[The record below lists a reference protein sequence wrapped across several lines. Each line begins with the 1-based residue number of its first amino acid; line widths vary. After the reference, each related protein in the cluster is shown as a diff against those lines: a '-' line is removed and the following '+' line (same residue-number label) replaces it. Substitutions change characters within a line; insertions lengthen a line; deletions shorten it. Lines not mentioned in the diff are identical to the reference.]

1 MHDKSVPDADAE
13 VGAGEGADAS
23 AGISPDVVA
32 DARTAARTNL
42 FMTATLHWADASTPV
57 KIRDLSAVGA
67 QIESSLHPQIGTAA
81 TLARGGLRVQ
91 GQVSWSNE
99 RRCGLQ
105 FFTQISVSEWMANPA
120 HRAQQRVDHVV
131 AVVKAGAVPFAIPAN
146 HDTEAPDEL
155 ADDLRRVARL
165 LDTLGDALAS
175 DATIVAQHGVALQNL
190 DIALQTLTALAETVQ
205 PGATPG
211 AGRARLGE
219 LRKSCLEALRANP

>member
-1 MHDKSVPDADAE
+1 MHDKSVPDGD
-13 VGAGEGADAS
+13 VRGGAAEGADAG
-23 AGISPDVVA
+23 AGATPDVAA

-67 QIESSLHPQIGTAA
+67 QIETSLHLQIGSAV
-81 TLARGGLRVQ
+81 TLVRGGHRGH

-105 FFTQISVSEWMANPA
+105 FSSPISVSDWMANPA
-120 HRAQQRVDHVV
+120 HAAQQRVDHLV
-131 AVVKAGAVPFAIPAN
+131 AVVKTGAVPLAIPAN
-146 HDTEAPDEL
+146 HDAEVPDEL
-155 ADDLRRVARL
+155 ADDLRRVAKL
-165 LDTLGDALAS
+165 IGNLGDALAN
-175 DATIVAQHGVALQNL
+175 DAALVAKHGVELQNL
-190 DIALQTLTALAETVQ
+190 DIALQTLTTLAETVQ

-219 LRKSCLEALRANP
+219 LRRSCLEALRTNP